1 MLCFVTTQ
9 DFFVGDISKQ
19 QLCCYS
25 TLGKDILTPLYFF
38 LRWQHSI
45 FRTIFFCILEYWPGQ
60 AESLLD
66 EL

>member
-38 LRWQHSI
+38 SQMAAFNISHD
-45 FRTIFFCILEYWPGQ
+45 FFLYPGVL
-60 AESLLD
+60 ARASRISP
-66 EL
+66 